1 MNMSLPFHF
10 KEFSINQD
18 RCAMKIGTDGVLLG
32 AWVSIDQNTNQILD
46 LGAGTGIIALQ
57 LAQRNAFADI
67 DAIEIDDAAFEQCT
81 ENFENSSWADRL
93 FCYHASAQEFATEVD
108 ESYDLIVSNP
118 PFYSPSDRKEESL
131 KKGEEMKKSRKL
143 ARFNDS
149 LPFEHLIDCVHTL
162 LSEKGSFAL
171 ILPRKEE
178 KSFISL
184 ASEAGLFP
192 RRICRVKGNSTSEEK
207 RSLLEF
213 SFQRTEIEFTELT
226 IETERHMYTDDYR
239 NLVKEFYLKM

>member
-1 MNMSLPFHF
+1 M
-10 KEFSINQD
+10 
-18 RCAMKIGTDGVLLG
+18 
-32 AWVSIDQNTNQILD
+32 
-46 LGAGTGIIALQ
+46 
-57 LAQRNAFADI
+57 
-67 DAIEIDDAAFEQCT
+67 
-81 ENFENSSWADRL
+81 
-93 FCYHASAQEFATEVD
+93 
-108 ESYDLIVSNP
+108 
-118 PFYSPSDRKEESL
+118 
-131 KKGEEMKKSRKL
+131 
-143 ARFNDS
+143 
-149 LPFEHLIDCVHTL
+149 L